1 MSMNSTLTFDSTLH
15 TPGKP
20 DEFLFAMRLTTNN
33 EKWTQ
38 FCAPLQSPFLA
49 VRSWSDLTQLR
60 VALDLKSPAFP
71 SVPSSEFA
79 LQFLRDLLAGS
90 LWNAKPL
97 VEFFIDRQD
106 TLIYDTAAV
115 CPRCALH
122 DRRGIVPERAT
133 VVRREHS
140 VFLVMQCKQ
149 QHRSRTLYASDYL
162 FFIRQMSFAMS
173 VPSPAAIG
181 DIESLSTRFAERPT
195 SDAPPFIV
203 QIPLFESG
211 QFRSD
216 DAIRSDIELTR
227 TFYPANRKFIVKA
240 LAGAA
245 LDMQELN
252 RKALFLVSLL
262 PDRPLL
268 LELTY
273 ERLVVLCER
282 DDSCFVK
289 AGIYPAVKYFIE
301 AGNETQCEREL
312 ARLCDTVAQFE
323 GIQVT
328 ITLVVEPPIENLQLR
343 GALQLLRSKASL
355 VRVVTIQ
362 LSRSPRA
369 LLQAAAA
376 AAPAAGE
383 EQSFQASDPL
393 QFLRLLDVAT
403 DGQVQT
409 SDFVPASIGACLE
422 PILNV
427 MGHGFFYL
435 RPSPYC
441 GMATCL
447 VNSGSHRSV
456 PLTRLFDVVR
466 FWFET
471 QTLLPRLQDG
481 TVGFINAKRL
491 QKALRQCLRAEEAG
505 IADIWPYLTS
515 ASNAERTKQFI
526 DNLQFIVIH
535 NHMDVAAFDAVRRC
549 QCAMV
554 SIDQRGFVASCTNC
568 L

>member
-1 MSMNSTLTFDSTLH
+1 MTLVFEATLRV
-15 TPGKP
+15 PGK
-20 DEFLFAMRLTTNN
+20 DELLFAMHLTTDTS
-33 EKWTQ
+33 ES
-38 FCAPLQSPFLA
+38 CRA
-49 VRSWSDLTQLR
+49 VRAWSDLPRLR
-60 VALDLKSPAFP
+60 AALNLAAPPIP
-71 SVPSSEFA
+71 SVPSIEFA
-79 LQFLRDLLAGS
+79 LQFLRDLLAGPQRQAAA
-90 LWNAKPL
+90 LRD
-97 VEFFIDRQD
+97 FFVDRHD
-106 TLIYDTAAV
+106 VVLYDTAAI

-122 DRRGIVPERAT
+122 DRRGIVPERAA
-133 VVRREHS
+133 VVRRAHS
-140 VFLVMQCKQ
+140 VYLVMQCAQ
-149 QHRSRTLYASDYL
+149 QHRSRTLYASEYL
-162 FFIRQMSFAMS
+162 FFVRQMSFTLAS
-173 VPSPAAIG
+173 GAPALG
-181 DIESLSTRFAERPT
+181 DIESLPARLAARPT
-195 SDAPPFIV
+195 ADAPPFVV
-203 QIPLFESG
+203 QIPLFEAG

-227 TFYPANRKFIVKA
+227 TFYPANRKFVVKA

-282 DDSCFVK
+282 ADSCFVK

-301 AGNETQCEREL
+301 AGNEAQCEQEL

-328 ITLVVEPPIENLQLR
+328 ITLVAEPPIERLQLR

-355 VRVVTIQ
+355 VRVVTLQ

-369 LLQAAAA
+369 LLAAAAAAA
-376 AAPAAGE
+376 AAPDAAAD
-383 EQSFQASDPL
+383 EQQFQAADPL
-393 QFLRLLDVAT
+393 QLLRLLDSAT
-403 DGQVQT
+403 DGEVQA
-409 SDFVPASIGACLE
+409 SDFVPASLGACLE

-447 VNSGSHRSV
+447 VNSGRHRSV
-456 PLTRLFDVVR
+456 PLTRLFDVER

-471 QTLLPRLQDG
+471 QSLLPRLQDG

-491 QKALRQCLRAEEAG
+491 QKALRQCLRADEAG
-505 IADIWPYLTS
+505 IADVWPYLTA
-515 ASNAERTKQFI
+515 ASNAERTRQFI
-526 DNLQFIVIH
+526 DNLQFVVIH

-554 SIDQRGFVASCTNC
+554 SIDQRGFVASCTGC
-568 L
+568 I